1 MQNVKPPKSC
11 CTLQGYEI
19 VDSDTLSHLV
29 TSSTL
34 CIQYRAKRLQL
45 YQIDTSRAGL
55 KEYLNLYATAADTR
69 KSFLYHAL
77 MNLKILH
84 QFQLVDSIQNCY
96 GQATGSNVRNLK
108 ATQDAV
114 WAIYYHIIDG
124 LSEESLKLSTLFDLL
139 VL

>member
-1 MQNVKPPKSC
+1 MSEHTPLTGQPILDAAATEPQQGRISNRLLEMQSVKPPKSC
-11 CTLQGYEI
+11 STLQGYKI

-34 CIQYRAKRLQL
+34 CIQYREKRLQL

-84 QFQLVDSIQNCY
+84 
-96 GQATGSNVRNLK
+96 
-108 ATQDAV
+108 
-114 WAIYYHIIDG
+114 
-124 LSEESLKLSTLFDLL
+124 
-139 VL
+139 